1 MPAIKVYTSNL
12 GFYQVAVAARSQKMA
27 LAHWGMK
34 RDLFREGLAEES
46 RDPKAVEAAMRKV
59 GMVVRR
65 PLGSTGPFEE
75 RAEAQQTLVKR
86 LGSSRPNPKP
96 SAKAK
101 AIAKPKAAKPKP
113 AKPKNIR
120 ASARHQKKR

>member
-1 MPAIKVYTSNL
+1 MPTIKVYTSNL

-46 RDPKAVEAAMRKV
+46 RDPKAIEAAMRKV

-75 RAEAQQTLVKR
+75 RAEARETLVKR
-86 LGSSRPNPKP
+86 LRSGGAKPKSP
-96 SAKAK
+96 AKAK
-101 AIAKPKAAKPKP
+101 VFKP
-113 AKPKNIR
+113 AKPNAR
-120 ASARHQKKR
+120 VSAKRKRKG

>member
-12 GFYQVAVAARSQKMA
+12 GFYQVAVAARSQRLA

-46 RDPKAVEAAMRKV
+46 RDPKAIEAAMRKV

-86 LGSSRPNPKP
+86 LGSSRAKSKPPPQASAAKSKSVQRKSNRKRKP
-96 SAKAK
+96 S
-101 AIAKPKAAKPKP
+101 PP
-113 AKPKNIR
+113 R
-120 ASARHQKKR
+120 RG

>member
-46 RDPKAVEAAMRKV
+46 RDPKAIEAAMRKV

-86 LGSSRPNPKP
+86 LGSTKR
-96 SAKAK
+96 KAT
-101 AIAKPKAAKPKP
+101 AKPRPTKSKSAKPKP
-113 AKPKNIR
+113 TPKRNPSPPR
-120 ASARHQKKR
+120 RG